1 MCATVLQFK
10 KDTEQKRKLHQ
21 AYFCQL
27 RLCPVCN
34 WRRSLKIFSQVSKI
48 IQAIEQ
54 DREHAYIFLTLTQKN
69 VSGEELDQELDKMMK
84 AWNRF
89 LGYKKVKDVVKGS
102 YRGLEI
108 TYDKESK
115 ITKRM
120 YQEKKDYYKK
130 LGLKVGNKNPNF
142 DMYHPHFHVLIVV
155 RKGYFTSKE
164 YLSHEVWREL
174 WAKAMRLDY
183 LPQVNVKRVKGN
195 TAEAVAETAKYV
207 AKDSDYVIEKDLDL
221 SMNVVET
228 LDYALQRRRLVS
240 FSGIMKEWHK
250 KLNLDDVEDGDLIH
264 IEIDKDS
271 ELENEQIKIETYAW
285 NVGFMNYI
293 KI

>member
-1 MCATVLQFK
+1 MARAL
-10 KDTEQKRKLHQ
+10 
-21 AYFCQL
+21 
-27 RLCPVCN
+27 
-34 WRRSLKIFSQVSKI
+34 
-48 IQAIEQ
+48 
-54 DREHAYIFLTLTQKN
+54 
-69 VSGEELDQELDKMMK
+69 
-84 AWNRF
+84 
-89 LGYKKVKDVVKGS
+89 
-102 YRGLEI
+102 
-108 TYDKESK
+108 
-115 ITKRM
+115 
-120 YQEKKDYYKK
+120 
-130 LGLKVGNKNPNF
+130 
-142 DMYHPHFHVLIVV
+142 
-155 RKGYFTSKE
+155 
-164 YLSHEVWREL
+164 
-174 WAKAMRLDY
+174 AKAMRLDY
-183 LPQVNVKRVKGN
+183 MPQVNVKRVKGN
-195 TAEAVAETAKYV
+195 TAEAVAEVAKYS

>member
-1 MCATVLQFK
+1 
-10 KDTEQKRKLHQ
+10 
-21 AYFCQL
+21 
-27 RLCPVCN
+27 
-34 WRRSLKIFSQVSKI
+34 
-48 IQAIEQ
+48 
-54 DREHAYIFLTLTQKN
+54 
-69 VSGEELDQELDKMMK
+69 
-84 AWNRF
+84 
-89 LGYKKVKDVVKGS
+89 
-102 YRGLEI
+102 
-108 TYDKESK
+108 
-115 ITKRM
+115 
-120 YQEKKDYYKK
+120 
-130 LGLKVGNKNPNF
+130 
-142 DMYHPHFHVLIVV
+142 
-155 RKGYFTSKE
+155 
-164 YLSHEVWREL
+164 
-174 WAKAMRLDY
+174 MRLDY

-195 TAEAVAETAKYV
+195 TAEAVAETAKYS